1 MPYRARI
8 WGDIRTVRVIPV
20 GIRIWAVTPAD
31 IPTRIWAV
39 IPVGI
44 RIWAVTPADIPMVP
58 GILRACRR
66 GIRRAL
72 RVAG

>member
-1 MPYRARI
+1 MPYRAHI

-20 GIRIWAVTPAD
+20 DIRIWAVTP
-31 IPTRIWAV
+31 V
-39 IPVGI
+39 
-44 RIWAVTPADIPMVP
+44 DIPMVP

-72 RVAG
+72 RAAG

>member
-8 WGDIRTVRVIPV
+8 WGDIRTRRDTLRVQ
-20 GIRIWAVTPAD
+20 D

-72 RVAG
+72 RAAG